1 MLFNQTSKSKSA
13 RKMSISMLRAERI
26 FKKDYN
32 HNIRYIGW
40 CELGME
46 YKQMFLARNDMI
58 LAKG

>member
-1 MLFNQTSKSKSA
+1 
-13 RKMSISMLRAERI
+13 MSISMLRAERI
-26 FKKDYN
+26 FEKDYN
-32 HNIRYIGW
+32 YNIRYIGW